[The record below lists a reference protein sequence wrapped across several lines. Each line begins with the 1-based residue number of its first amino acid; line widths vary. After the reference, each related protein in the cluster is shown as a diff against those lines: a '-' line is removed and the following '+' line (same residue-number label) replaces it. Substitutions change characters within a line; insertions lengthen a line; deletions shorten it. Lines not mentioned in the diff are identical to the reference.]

1 MYIRCRARA
10 EDETGFSRRERSKDV
25 RGEGGREKENG
36 RFGGGEG
43 GEGIAKR
50 ELEMRGAG
58 RRWSF
63 DRAVL

>member
-10 EDETGFSRRERSKDV
+10 EDETGFSRGERSK
-25 RGEGGREKENG
+25 GEGSEKENG
-36 RFGGGEG
+36 GVRGQGA
-43 GEGIAKR
+43 GIAKR
-50 ELEMRGAG
+50 ELEMRGGG